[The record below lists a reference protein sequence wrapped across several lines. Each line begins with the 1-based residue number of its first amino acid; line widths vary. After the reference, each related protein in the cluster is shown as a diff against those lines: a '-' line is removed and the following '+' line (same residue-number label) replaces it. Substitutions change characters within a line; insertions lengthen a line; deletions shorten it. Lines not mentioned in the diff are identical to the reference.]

1 MEDELKLWIRRDLSD
16 ILKLILNNKKEG
28 LAYVH
33 AIIDSGDFDYKTL
46 DRNNIDNRKYGLEH
60 VLLNISKVLHEYTD
74 ECDRMSFGYKKSGE
88 TREYFV
94 RPFMQYEVYEAL
106 SSVIDD
112 ISEMYQVGFENNDLY
127 PVRKKNRKDIERQ
140 RIKRLVQDIID
151 TEAEYDFVSNLED
164 TVNYN
169 KTVRSIDS

>member
-1 MEDELKLWIRRDLSD
+1 MENELRLSIRRDLSD

-28 LAYVH
+28 LAYSH
-33 AIIDSGDFDYKTL
+33 AIIDGSGFDYKTL
-46 DRNNIDNRKYGLEH
+46 DGDNIDHRKYGLEH

-74 ECDRMSFGYKKSGE
+74 ECDRMSFGYKKSRGM
-88 TREYFV
+88 REYFV
-94 RPFMQYEVYEAL
+94 RPFIQYEVYEAL

-112 ISEMYQVGFENNDLY
+112 IFEMYQISFENNEVY
-127 PVRKKNRKDIERQ
+127 PVRKKNKRDIERQ

-169 KTVRSIDS
+169 KTVRTIDS